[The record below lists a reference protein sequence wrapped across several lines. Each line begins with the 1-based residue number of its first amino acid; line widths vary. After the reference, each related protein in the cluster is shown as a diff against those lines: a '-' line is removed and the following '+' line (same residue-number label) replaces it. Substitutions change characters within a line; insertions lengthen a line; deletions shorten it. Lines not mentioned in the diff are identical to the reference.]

1 MTTYIDSRI
10 INLNSDKAT
19 TYNNGTDLS
28 NLIFSFPALLKSE
41 DNILNCQLGILN
53 AQFPVSFYIINEYN
67 NYLQY
72 IHNGTTYNLYV
83 PYGNY
88 NSSTLSSYLQTTMTY
103 DSHSNWTISISKST
117 GLFTFTS
124 TQAFILK
131 GNISTIAGILGMSKT
146 NNNSTLISPYTLTC
160 PYPVNLLGI
169 KKLKISSATL
179 AVNSADSWAGG
190 FCNIIGTIPV
200 NQPSYGLIQYMN
212 QGNPHGNLRSKTI
225 DLIDIQVLDEFNNLV
240 NFNNVNWTLSL
251 ELIILRQLTIT
262 PFNFPTQDILQQ
274 QDDDTE
280 QQQEDDIEQ
289 QQDTTQDTTQDTAPT
304 DDTDI
309 QPSYIN
315 NDGSVIN
322 PDINNDLD
330 LLLYNNQL

>member
-19 TYNNGTDLS
+19 TYNNGTYLS
-28 NLIFSFPALLKSE
+28 NLIFSFPALLRNE

-72 IHNGTTYNLYV
+72 VHNGTTYNLYV

-88 NSSTLSSYLQTTMTY
+88 NSSTLSSYLQTTLTY
-103 DSHSNWTISISKST
+103 DSSSNWTITINKAT

-124 TQAFILK
+124 TQSFTLK
-131 GNISTIAGILGMSKT
+131 GAVSTIASILGISKT
-146 NNNSTLISPYTLTC
+146 DNNSTLILPYTLTC

-169 KKLKISSATL
+169 KKLKVASVTL

-190 FCNIIGTIPV
+190 FCNIIGTVPV

-212 QGNPHGNLRSKTI
+212 SGNPHGNLRSKTV
-225 DLIDIQVLDEFNNLV
+225 DLIDIQILDEFNNLV

-262 PFNFPTQDILQQ
+262 PFNFPTQNILELPQ
-274 QDDDTE
+274 DDTE
-280 QQQEDDIEQ
+280 QQPDK
-289 QQDTTQDTTQDTAPT
+289 TQDTTQDTAQDTTQT
-304 DDTDI
+304 DDANSPPT
-309 QPSYIN
+309 YIN
-315 NDGSVIN
+315 NDGSVIS

>member
-1 MTTYIDSRI
+1 MQEIKRE
-10 INLNSDKAT
+10 K
-19 TYNNGTDLS
+19 
-28 NLIFSFPALLKSE
+28 LISGK
-41 DNILNCQLGILN
+41 
-53 AQFPVSFYIINEYN
+53 EY
-67 NYLQY
+67 YLQY

-88 NSSTLSSYLQTTMTY
+88 NSSTLSSYLQTTLTY
-103 DSHSNWTISISKST
+103 DSNSNWTITINKAT

-124 TQAFILK
+124 TQAFTLK
-131 GNISTIAGILGMSKT
+131 GAISTIASILGISKT
-146 NNNSTLISPYTLTC
+146 DNNSTLISPYTLTC

-169 KKLKISSATL
+169 KKLKVASATL

-212 QGNPHGNLRSKTI
+212 SGNPHGNLRSKTV

-262 PFNFPTQDILQQ
+262 PFNFPTQNILELPRIYK
-274 QDDDTE
+274 E
-280 QQQEDDIEQ
+280 QHRGLSLQW
-289 QQDTTQDTTQDTAPT
+289 
-304 DDTDI
+304 
-309 QPSYIN
+309 N
-315 NDGSVIN
+315 NTPRRNYTNKEVVFLQRFIDFF
-322 PDINNDLD
+322 
-330 LLLYNNQL
+330 LLFFIWIVYSLLVSLLIVSLLIVSIFVLFDKHFSILG

>member
-1 MTTYIDSRI
+1 
-10 INLNSDKAT
+10 
-19 TYNNGTDLS
+19 
-28 NLIFSFPALLKSE
+28 
-41 DNILNCQLGILN
+41 
-53 AQFPVSFYIINEYN
+53 
-67 NYLQY
+67 
-72 IHNGTTYNLYV
+72 
-83 PYGNY
+83 
-88 NSSTLSSYLQTTMTY
+88 MTY

-124 TQAFILK
+124 TQAFTLK
-131 GNISTIAGILGMSKT
+131 GDTSTISGILGISKT
-146 NNNSTLISPYTLTC
+146 NNNSTSISPHTLTC

-212 QGNPHGNLRSKTI
+212 SGNPHGNLRSKTV

-274 QDDDTE
+274 QNDTQDDT
-280 QQQEDDIEQ
+280 QE
-289 QQDTTQDTTQDTAPT
+289 TTQDTTQDTAQTDGTNTQPT
-304 DDTDI
+304 
-309 QPSYIN
+309 YIN
-315 NDGSVIN
+315 NDGSVIS